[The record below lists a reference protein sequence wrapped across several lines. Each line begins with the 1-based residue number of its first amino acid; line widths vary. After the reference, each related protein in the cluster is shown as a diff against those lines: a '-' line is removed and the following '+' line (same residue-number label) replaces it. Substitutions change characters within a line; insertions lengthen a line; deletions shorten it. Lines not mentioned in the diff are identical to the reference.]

1 VLTSVTDSPRTSLAR
16 VLEDLGSTLLELVHG
31 DAGVGSEVS
40 GVVIHDPLDEP
51 RWPPRSLVFGIGV
64 REPDEIARL
73 IEECGRRDCAGLV
86 LRAPVPAAAHLA
98 DSADKAGVAVFGFT
112 QGASWIQLA
121 AMLRSLLG
129 QDDVVEVG
137 DPTLGGI
144 PSGDLFSLAN
154 AIAALL
160 DAPITIED
168 RNSRVLAFSGR
179 QDEAD
184 PSRVETILGRQVTPS
199 RARYLKER
207 GIFGRLYRTDEPVF
221 IEPNDDV
228 SGDFTVPRVALAVRA
243 GDEILGSIWAAVRA
257 PLSEERAQT
266 FSDVG
271 KLVALHLL
279 RQRAGADVERRLR
292 ADLVG
297 TALEGG
303 PAALDAASQLGIGN
317 HPVIVLA
324 LALANEAP
332 GTPATHADHAA
343 ERQRIAD
350 ALTMYLTATH
360 HGSAVALI
368 GDIVYGIV
376 PIVGPLSEAEHR
388 AARLASD
395 FLERTGSGIGAV
407 IGIGRVSANTTGLP
421 ASREGAMRALR
432 VLRSRRTTRRVAS
445 IAEVSID
452 ALLVEV
458 ADVAA
463 ARGDAVTGPVAR
475 LLAYDAKHH
484 MCLIDT
490 LRAWLDA
497 FGDVNAAAR
506 AVCVHPNTFRYR
518 LRRLTEIGG
527 FDLGDANTRF
537 SIMLQLRLLAD
548 G

>member
-1 VLTSVTDSPRTSLAR
+1 MLASVTDNPRTSLAR

-31 DAGVGSEVS
+31 DAGADSEIN

-51 RWPPRSLVFGIGV
+51 RWPPGSLVLGIGV
-64 REPDEIARL
+64 SAPEDITRL
-73 IEECGRRDCAGLV
+73 LEECGRRGSAGLV
-86 LRAPVPAAAHLA
+86 LRAPVPAAPDIAA
-98 DSADKAGVAVFGFT
+98 TARKAGVAVFGFT
-112 QGASWIQLA
+112 QGASWVQLA
-121 AMLRSLLG
+121 AMLRSLLA
-129 QDDVVEVG
+129 QDDVVEAG

-184 PSRVETILGRQVTPS
+184 PSRVETILGRQVTAS
-199 RARYLKER
+199 RTRYLKER
-207 GIFGRLYRTDEPVF
+207 GIFSRLYRTDEPLF
-221 IEPNDDV
+221 IEPHEDDP
-228 SGDFTVPRVALAVRA
+228 GDFTVPRVALAVRA
-243 GDEILGSIWAAVRA
+243 GDEILGSIWAAVRG
-257 PLSEERAQT
+257 PLTDERAQT
-266 FSDVG
+266 FRDVG
-271 KLVALHLL
+271 RLVALHLL
-279 RQRAGADVERRLR
+279 RQRAGEDVERRLR

-303 PAALDAASQLGIGN
+303 PGALNAASQLGIGN
-317 HPVIVLA
+317 HAVTVLA
-324 LALANEAP
+324 LALPNDGP
-332 GTPATHADHAA
+332 GTSATRADRVA

-376 PIVGPLSEAEHR
+376 PIIGPLSDTEHR

-395 FLERTGSGIGAV
+395 FLERTGPSTGAV
-407 IGIGRVSANTTGLP
+407 IGIGRASASARGLP
-421 ASREGAMRALR
+421 ASREGAMRAVR
-432 VLRSRRTTRRVAS
+432 VLRSPRATRRVAS

-452 ALLVEV
+452 ALLIEV
-458 ADVAA
+458 ADLAA
-463 ARGDAVTGPVAR
+463 ARGDTVTGPVAL
-475 LLAYDAKHH
+475 LLAYDAKHR

-497 FGDVNAAAR
+497 FGDVNEAAK
-506 AVCVHPNTFRYR
+506 AVCVHHNTFRYR
-518 LRRLTEIGG
+518 LRRLTEVAGI
-527 FDLGDANTRF
+527 DLGDPGTRF
-537 SIMLQLRLLAD
+537 SLMLQLRLLAD